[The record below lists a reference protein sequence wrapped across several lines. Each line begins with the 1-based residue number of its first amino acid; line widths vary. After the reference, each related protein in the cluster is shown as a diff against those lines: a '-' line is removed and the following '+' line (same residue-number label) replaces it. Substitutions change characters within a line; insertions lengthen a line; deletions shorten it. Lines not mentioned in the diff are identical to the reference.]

1 MILNIKKRTEEDIK
15 LNSLTH
21 TTNASGWLNG
31 VNITMET
38 KITDSEVN
46 IRDNKGYCEKMK
58 RADYLIYLKK
68 YHPIVIVVAK
78 DNNKTISYGMQQAME
93 YAQILDFSFAYSSC
107 GDGFY
112 KYIF

>member
-1 MILNIKKRTEEDIK
+1 MILSKKQMVEEDIK
-15 LNSLTH
+15 RNYITPAI
-21 TTNASGWLNG
+21 NARGGQNG
-31 VNITMET
+31 INITT
-38 KITDSEVN
+38 GKIIICGNMV
-46 IRDNKGYCEKMK
+46 
-58 RADYLIYLKK
+58 YLKK
-68 YHPIVIVVAK
+68 AKRVDYFLYINRYHPIAVVEAK